1 MFFLQFVF
9 LVSHLMGR
17 LSKINKQKVMNKP
30 GNLRVYNCHQ
40 YVRKQYYIAHVTHC
54 QLLQELYLYRHTDS
68 DLTERNASPC
78 L

>member
-30 GNLRVYNCHQ
+30 GNLRVYNCHI
-40 YVRKQYYIAHVTHC
+40 YVKKQYYIAHVTHIDTVNS
-54 QLLQELYLYRHTDS
+54 YKNYISTDI
-68 DLTERNASPC
+68 
-78 L
+78 

>member
-9 LVSHLMGR
+9 LVSHLLGC
-17 LSKINKQKVMNKP
+17 LSKINKQKIMNKP

-40 YVRKQYYIAHVTHC
+40 YVKKQYYIAHVTHINTVNS
-54 QLLQELYLYRHTDS
+54 YKNYIDS